1 MQGVN
6 RSKGCLWSRIN
17 ARMIKARS
25 RETPGKMKS
34 AGREDR
40 CPAQHT
46 APPHS
51 VSCTGAGRDAAR
63 SLSRTCLAKQH
74 RCPADSSVLRL
85 LARHRTAPDRPAAP
99 AVPLP
104 PGRSSAPRAGCDPPA
119 AVLLG
124 RLLRERASSSSR
136 VRAGKQHRRVP
147 SAKGPQGRR
156 AVVRAALRVS
166 SCSIAFA
173 ICLLPPPAQ
182 PTQAGKQIRLLLG
195 LKGSFLL

>member
-74 RCPADSSVLRL
+74 RCPADSS
-85 LARHRTAPDRPAAP
+85 
-99 AVPLP
+99 
-104 PGRSSAPRAGCDPPA
+104 RSQAPRAAPH
-119 AVLLG
+119 
-124 RLLRERASSSSR
+124 RT
-136 VRAGKQHRRVP
+136 RRVP
-147 SAKGPQGRR
+147 QRLPCRCRQAGARPRGQGAIRQRR
-156 AVVRAALRVS
+156 
-166 SCSIAFA
+166 CSWAGSYGSE
-173 ICLLPPPAQ
+173 PPA
-182 PTQAGKQIRLLLG
+182 PAGCVLG
-195 LKGSFLL
+195 SSTGGFLLQKAPREEGL